1 MGVEVITTQ
10 GLLRSFPVSLMR
22 IGDYRAAPIISAKD
36 PATRAAGMPTA
47 TLTAPPVLVAEVAAA
62 VLVADWTRGVE
73 VIVAM
78 LELGVMLA
86 LALALALGVA
96 VTEWTR
102 TSVLVMVIVEVE
114 VVVSSATANWAA
126 ARQRNDVTKAL
137 ICILSNWV

>member
-1 MGVEVITTQ
+1 M
-10 GLLRSFPVSLMR
+10 
-22 IGDYRAAPIISAKD
+22 
-36 PATRAAGMPTA
+36 
-47 TLTAPPVLVAEVAAA
+47 AEVAAA

-86 LALALALGVA
+86 LALALTLGVA

-126 ARQRNDVTKAL
+126 ARQRNEVTKAL
-137 ICILSNWV
+137 ICILSNWDFDIDKKIFRPKELKSYTAKCD

>member
-1 MGVEVITTQ
+1 VW
-10 GLLRSFPVSLMR
+10 
-22 IGDYRAAPIISAKD
+22 
-36 PATRAAGMPTA
+36 
-47 TLTAPPVLVAEVAAA
+47 VAEVAAA

-86 LALALALGVA
+86 LALTLGVE

-126 ARQRNDVTKAL
+126 ARQRNEVTKAL
-137 ICILSNWV
+137 ICILSRD